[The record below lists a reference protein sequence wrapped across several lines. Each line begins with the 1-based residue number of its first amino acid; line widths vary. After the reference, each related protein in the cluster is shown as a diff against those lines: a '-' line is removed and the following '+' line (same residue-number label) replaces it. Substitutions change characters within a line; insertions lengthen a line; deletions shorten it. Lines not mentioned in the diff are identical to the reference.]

1 MDSNLDQIEQLEYL
15 GWVYLSCIQVEVPL
29 RQVTSSRFLLKL
41 IIDLVL
47 TRKYLKK
54 MSTLHQHK
62 ITSLSTSLKISRMV
76 YWQKVVKNSIGVCG
90 LSLHRVAQQDATSQI
105 LVQNILLCR
114 TKIWVYFSQRIQ
126 TSQEIPQESLLALF
140 LVFYT

>member
-1 MDSNLDQIEQLEYL
+1 MHSNLDLIEQLEYL

-29 RQVTSSRFLLKL
+29 RQVISSRFLTKL
-41 IIDLVL
+41 IIHLVL

-54 MSTLHQHK
+54 MSTLNQHK
-62 ITSLSTSLKISRMV
+62 ITSLSTSLKISRMA
-76 YWQKVVKNSIGVCG
+76 YWQKVVRNQIGVCG
-90 LSLHRVAQQDATSQI
+90 LSLQRVAQQDVTSQI
-105 LVQNILLCR
+105 VVKNILLCR

-126 TSQEIPQESLLALF
+126 TIQVIAQQSVLALF